1 MRRTKTTGSSPSTS
15 HMASSTT
22 HAVPK
27 LLRELYQLI
36 QQTQEERNRNEHTL
50 SNIAKT
56 HERMKSETKVSM
68 YFKSKLKGLYGA
80 AIADCEAEAELIRKA
95 TDKIATIK
103 ALASERA
110 RAAHGH
116 GESSGSGLEVEP
128 SRKAGMRRG
137 VLMTILQQNA
147 AQLPMF
153 MGKPSE
159 SVPPSCGSVPPS
171 LSYLPDPGDHVAARV
186 RTPEGEEQWILGEVV
201 SFNSSTSKYDIDDID
216 EEGGN
221 KKERH
226 HLSRRR
232 FIPLPKMKVNPI
244 THKSALFQKQEL
256 VLALYPQTTCFYR
269 ALIHEPPARPQD
281 DYSILFEDTSYPDGY
296 SPPLCVPQRYVVTC
310 KENKRR

>member
-1 MRRTKTTGSSPSTS
+1 M
-15 HMASSTT
+15 
-22 HAVPK
+22 
-27 LLRELYQLI
+27 
-36 QQTQEERNRNEHTL
+36 

-56 HERMKSETKVSM
+56 HERMKSETKVSS

-80 AIADCEAEAELIRKA
+80 AIADCDAEAELIRKA
-95 TDKIATIK
+95 TDKIANIK
-103 ALASERA
+103 ALTSERG
-110 RAAHGH
+110 RAHGP
-116 GESSGSGLEVEP
+116 GESGGSVLKSDIEP

-153 MGKPSE
+153 MGKSSE
-159 SVPPSCGSVPPS
+159 SVPPLCGSAPQS
-171 LSYLPDPGDHVAARV
+171 ASYLPEPGDHVAARV
-186 RTPEGEEQWILGEVV
+186 RTPEAEEQWILGELV
-201 SFNSSTSKYDIDDID
+201 SFNPSTSKYDIDDID

-232 FIPLPKMKVNPI
+232 FIPLPKMKVNPL

-269 ALIHEPPARPQD
+269 ALIHEAPARPQD
-281 DYSILFEDTSYPDGY
+281 DYSVLFEDTSYPEGY

>member
-1 MRRTKTTGSSPSTS
+1 MRRTKATGSSLSGGQ
-15 HMASSTT
+15 MAGLGTDT
-22 HAVPK
+22 VPK
-27 LLRELYQLI
+27 LLRELYYLI
-36 QQTQEERNRNEHTL
+36 QQIQEERNRNEHTL
-50 SNIAKT
+50 TNIAKT
-56 HERMKSETKVSM
+56 HERMKSETKVSS

-80 AIADCEAEAELIRKA
+80 AIADCDAEAELIKKA
-95 TDKIATIK
+95 TDKIANIK
-103 ALASERA
+103 ALTSERA
-110 RAAHGH
+110 QVPNHGD
-116 GESSGSGLEVEP
+116 SSGANLEVEP

-153 MGKPSE
+153 MGKSSE
-159 SVPPSCGSVPPS
+159 SVPPLCGSVPPGPNYS
-171 LSYLPDPGDHVAARV
+171 PDPGDHVAARV
-186 RTPEGEEQWILGEVV
+186 RTPEGEEQWILAEVV
-201 SFNSSTSKYDIDDID
+201 SFNPSTNKYDIDDID

-221 KKERH
+221 RKERH

-232 FIPLPKMKVNPI
+232 FIPLPKMKVNPS

-269 ALIHEPPARPQD
+269 ALIHEPPLRPQD
-281 DYSILFEDTSYPDGY
+281 DYSVLFEDTSYPEGY